1 MAECSN
7 SGSCGKSSCEG
18 CASKGQSNP
27 QNFMAEQNIF
37 SDVKHVIGVVSGK
50 GGVGKSLVTC
60 LLAAGCAKAGL
71 KVGVLDADIT
81 GPSVPKSFGVHS
93 RAMQDGECL
102 LPAVTDGGIK
112 LMSINLLLESESAPV
127 VWRGPVISGVIN
139 QFWSDVRWGELDYLF
154 VDMPPG
160 TGDVALTVF
169 QGLPVDGIVIV
180 TTPQDL
186 VQMIVEKAFNMAK
199 MMKVPVLGLVE
210 NMSAYVCPDC
220 GKSHPLFGTSKV
232 EETAAALGVPVLAK
246 LPLDPAVNMLVDAGR
261 VEDVQRP
268 ELQDFIDVL
277 KGYGD

>member
-1 MAECSN
+1 
-7 SGSCGKSSCEG
+7 
-18 CASKGQSNP
+18 
-27 QNFMAEQNIF
+27 
-37 SDVKHVIGVVSGK
+37 
-50 GGVGKSLVTC
+50 
-60 LLAAGCAKAGL
+60 
-71 KVGVLDADIT
+71 
-81 GPSVPKSFGVHS
+81 
-93 RAMQDGECL
+93 
-102 LPAVTDGGIK
+102 
-112 LMSINLLLESESAPV
+112 
-127 VWRGPVISGVIN
+127 
-139 QFWSDVRWGELDYLF
+139 
-154 VDMPPG
+154 MPPG

-220 GKSHPLFGTSKV
+220 GKSHPLFGASKV

-246 LPLDPAVNMLVDAGR
+246 LPLDPAVNALVDAGR
-261 VEDVQRP
+261 VEDVRRP

>member
-1 MAECSN
+1 MSEECTHDCS
-7 SGSCGKSSCEG
+7 SCGSN
-18 CASKGQSNP
+18 CAERVE
-27 QNFMAEQNIF
+27 EQKNK
-37 SDVKHVIGVVSGK
+37 DNYAGVKKVIAVVSGK
-50 GGVGKSLVTC
+50 GGVGKSMVSS
-60 LLAAGCAKAGL
+60 LLAANFQKKGYHTA
-71 KVGVLDADIT
+71 VMDADIT

-180 TTPQDL
+180 TTPQAL

-246 LPLDPAVNMLVDAGR
+246 LPLDPAVNALVDAGR

>member
-1 MAECSN
+1 MSENCN
-7 SGSCGKSSCEG
+7 HNCEG
-18 CASKGQSNP
+18 CQADCAAARRTSSSLPTIQP
-27 QNFMAEQNIF
+27 YQE
-37 SDVKHVIGVVSGK
+37 VIGVVSGK

-169 QGLPVDGIVIV
+169 QGLPVDG
-180 TTPQDL
+180 
-186 VQMIVEKAFNMAK
+186 
-199 MMKVPVLGLVE
+199 
-210 NMSAYVCPDC
+210 S
-220 GKSHPLFGTSKV
+220 
-232 EETAAALGVPVLAK
+232 
-246 LPLDPAVNMLVDAGR
+246 
-261 VEDVQRP
+261 
-268 ELQDFIDVL
+268 
-277 KGYGD
+277 

>member
-1 MAECSN
+1 MMAEECTHDCS
-7 SGSCGKSSCEG
+7 SCGSA
-18 CASKGQSNP
+18 CASRQKPQSLLAPAN
-27 QNFMAEQNIF
+27 AG
-37 SDVKHVIGVVSGK
+37 SRVKKVIGVVSGK
-50 GGVGKSLVTC
+50 GGVGKSLVTG
-60 LLAAGCAKAGL
+60 LLACETARRGKIA
-71 KVGVLDADIT
+71 GVLDADIT
-81 GPSVPKSFGVHS
+81 GPSMPRILGIRDKAVGNELGILPQEAENGVK
-93 RAMQDGECL
+93 
-102 LPAVTDGGIK
+102 V
-112 LMSINLLLESESAPV
+112 MSINLLLEHESDPV
-127 VWRGPVISGVIN
+127 VWRGPVIATTVK
-139 QFWSDVRWGELDYLF
+139 QFWTDVVWKDVDFLF

-210 NMSAYVCPDC
+210 NMSSYVCPDC

-246 LPLDPAVNMLVDAGR
+246 LPLDPAVNALVDAGR

>member
-1 MAECSN
+1 MAKECN
-7 SGSCGKSSCEG
+7 NTSCDKASCEG
-18 CASKGQSNP
+18 CSSSKNQQSFQAEMNAQSN
-27 QNFMAEQNIF
+27 
-37 SDVKHVIGVVSGK
+37 VKHVIGVVSGK
-50 GGVGKSLVTC
+50 GGVGKSFVTGS
-60 LLAAGCAKAGL
+60 LANMMAAQGY
-71 KVGVLDADIT
+71 KVGILDADIT
-81 GPSVPKSFGVHS
+81 GPSIPKMYGLKGA
-93 RAMQDGECL
+93 AMANDEGIY
-102 LPAVTDGGIK
+102 PMITKNGIK
-112 LMSINLLLESESAPV
+112 VMSINLLLPTEDTPV
-127 VWRGPVISGVIN
+127 IWRGPVLANMVK
-139 QFWSDVRWGELDYLF
+139 QFWTDVIWGDVDYLF

-246 LPLDPAVNMLVDAGR
+246 LPLDPAVNALVDAGR

>member
-1 MAECSN
+1 MSENCN
-7 SGSCGKSSCEG
+7 HNCEG
-18 CASKGQSNP
+18 CQADCGSCKADFKQPANKYSH
-27 QNFMAEQNIF
+27 I
-37 SDVKHVIGVVSGK
+37 KKVIGVVSGK

-210 NMSAYVCPDC
+210 NMSSYVCPDC

-246 LPLDPAVNMLVDAGR
+246 LPLDPAVNALVDAGR

>member
-1 MAECSN
+1 MSENCN
-7 SGSCGKSSCEG
+7 HNCEG
-18 CASKGQSNP
+18 CQADCGSRQADFKQPANKYSH
-27 QNFMAEQNIF
+27 I
-37 SDVKHVIGVVSGK
+37 KKVIGVVSGK

-210 NMSAYVCPDC
+210 NMSYYVCPDC

-246 LPLDPAVNMLVDAGR
+246 LPLDPAVNALVDAGR

>member
-1 MAECSN
+1 
-7 SGSCGKSSCEG
+7 
-18 CASKGQSNP
+18 
-27 QNFMAEQNIF
+27 
-37 SDVKHVIGVVSGK
+37 
-50 GGVGKSLVTC
+50 
-60 LLAAGCAKAGL
+60 
-71 KVGVLDADIT
+71 
-81 GPSVPKSFGVHS
+81 
-93 RAMQDGECL
+93 
-102 LPAVTDGGIK
+102 
-112 LMSINLLLESESAPV
+112 MSINLLLESESAPV

-160 TGDVALTVF
+160 TGDVA
-169 QGLPVDGIVIV
+169 IVIV

-220 GKSHPLFGTSKV
+220 GKSHPLFGASKV

-246 LPLDPAVNMLVDAGR
+246 LPLDPAVNALVDAGR
-261 VEDVQRP
+261 VEDVRRP

>member
-1 MAECSN
+1 MN
-7 SGSCGKSSCEG
+7 S
-18 CASKGQSNP
+18 QSN
-27 QNFMAEQNIF
+27 
-37 SDVKHVIGVVSGK
+37 VKKVIGVVSGK
-50 GGVGKSLVTC
+50 GGVGKSSVTSM
-60 LLAAGCAKAGL
+60 LAVAAQRKGYKTAI
-71 KVGVLDADIT
+71 LDADIT
-81 GPSVPKSFGVHS
+81 GPSIPKAFGLDDK
-93 RAMQDGECL
+93 AQGNGEVI
-102 LPAVTDGGIK
+102 LPVVTDTGIRT
-112 LMSINLLLESESAPV
+112 MSVNSLLENDTDPV
-127 VWRGPVISGVIN
+127 VWRGPILSGVIQ
-139 QFWSDVRWGELDYLF
+139 QFWNDVVWGDIDIMF

-210 NMSAYVCPDC
+210 NMSSYVCPDC

-246 LPLDPAVNMLVDAGR
+246 LPLDPAVNALVDAGR

>member
-1 MAECSN
+1 MSENCNHDCS
-7 SGSCGKSSCEG
+7 SCGENCE
-18 CASKGQSNP
+18 SRQQSFLKP
-27 QNFMAEQNIF
+27 LHEGAA
-37 SDVKHVIGVVSGK
+37 VGRVIAVVSGK

-210 NMSAYVCPDC
+210 NMSSYVCPDC

-246 LPLDPAVNMLVDAGR
+246 LPLDPAVNALVDAGR